1 MRRFLRFSFM
11 RKLNFEE
18 KMGLRE
24 SLRRE
29 KLMKVMDDENLD
41 GYLVVDPVNVS
52 YLTGFQGED
61 SFLYRRC
68 A

>member
-1 MRRFLRFSFM
+1 
-11 RKLNFEE
+11 
-18 KMGLRE
+18 MGLRE

-29 KLMKVMDDENLD
+29 KLMKVMNDENLD

-61 SFLYRRC
+61 SFLWIGDVGSHNHRYSLC
-68 A
+68 QAE